1 MSNSKTEIAKEGQA
15 APVRVRSMARPPSG
29 LAKDACMKHNSIDT
43 SEGPKSHG
51 QTPDEGRSAA
61 RGRSRTQEIL
71 ETLGALPLRTSM
83 GNCSGR
89 LQPRGD
95 CLGILSARSC
105 PLSGIPMG

>member
-1 MSNSKTEIAKEGQA
+1 MSNSKTEIAKKGQA

-71 ETLGALPLRTSM
+71 ETLGTLSLRTAM
-83 GNCSGR
+83 GNGPRR
-89 LQPRGD
+89 LQPWRD
-95 CLGILSARSC
+95 SLGIFSARSRAL
-105 PLSGIPMG
+105 PGIPMG

>member
-1 MSNSKTEIAKEGQA
+1 MCNAKTEIAQKGQA
-15 APVRVRSMARPPSG
+15 APIRARSMARPPSG

-71 ETLGALPLRTSM
+71 ETLGALPLRKAM
-83 GNCSGR
+83 GNCAGR

-95 CLGILSARSC
+95 SLGILSARSRA
-105 PLSGIPMG
+105 LSGIPMG